1 MDQGVIHGVILPVL
15 LTVTVSPMMRQIL
28 EDHLINQEAN
38 PPAHRTLT
46 MNHTHLLKRMRDHLH
61 QTFKGM

>member
-1 MDQGVIHGVILPVL
+1 MDHGVIQGVILPVL

-28 EDHLINQEAN
+28 EDHLVNQKTN
-38 PPAHRTLT
+38 PPAHRTPT
-46 MNHTHLLKRMRDHLH
+46 MNHPHPLKKMRYHLH